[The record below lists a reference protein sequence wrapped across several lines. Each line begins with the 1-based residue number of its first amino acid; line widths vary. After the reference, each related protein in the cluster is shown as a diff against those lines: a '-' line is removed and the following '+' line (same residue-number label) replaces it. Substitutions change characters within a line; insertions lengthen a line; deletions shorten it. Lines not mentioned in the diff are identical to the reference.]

1 MMRYSDDPIADFL
14 HHDAEQNRKLNLLPR
29 CSYCD
34 KRIQDDYLYDLDGDI
49 YCEKCMNKQFRRQV
63 DDYVE

>member
-1 MMRYSDDPIADFL
+1 MRTDNPIRDFL
-14 HHDAEQNRKLNLLPR
+14 RHDAEQNRKLNLLPR
-29 CSYCD
+29 CDYCD
-34 KRIQDDYLYDLDGDI
+34 NPIQDEYLFDIDGDI